1 MLVITRKTG
10 QAFLLGTDI
19 EIKILEIQ
27 GENIK
32 LGISAP
38 RHISILRKE
47 LKEEARKANV
57 QAVLSISDITLKDLK
72 DVFNKD

>member
-1 MLVITRKTG
+1 MLVITRKAG
-10 QAFLLGTDI
+10 QAFLLGADT

-47 LKEEARKANV
+47 LKDEARKANV
-57 QAVLSISDITLKDLK
+57 EAVSSITDITLKDLN
-72 DVFNKD
+72 DVLSRD

>member
-1 MLVITRKTG
+1 MLVITRRAG
-10 QAFLLGTDI
+10 QTFLLGTDI
-19 EIKILEIQ
+19 EIKILEIH

-57 QAVLSISDITLKDLK
+57 EAVSSITDITLKDLN
-72 DVFNKD
+72 DVLNKN